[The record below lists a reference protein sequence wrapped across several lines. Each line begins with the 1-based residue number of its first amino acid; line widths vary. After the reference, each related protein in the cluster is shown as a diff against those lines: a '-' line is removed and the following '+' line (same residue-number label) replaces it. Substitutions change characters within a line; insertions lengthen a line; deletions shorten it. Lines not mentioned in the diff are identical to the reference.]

1 MKLLNLLSR
10 LTAIVLIFGV
20 STIILLKRTV
30 TEQTIEI
37 NSTIGLIPT
46 LLIGAIVL
54 TLLLLFANAL
64 KQSLRESKLGWLAI
78 IFFGLVLIT
87 LLFGIWF
94 TFNSLLLS
102 LQMNV
107 EQQMELMGYYKD
119 TVFYMMIPISI
130 GIGLGVIT
138 KILEIDFV
146 KALIKKLT

>member
-146 KALIKKLT
+146 KALIKKLI